1 MVEQICVL
9 LALTAGL
16 LDPVPLDK
24 MVEAQKALQNS
35 AALLPSDLAER
46 LSSADK
52 LSEDDRK
59 AILEVAH
66 KALLVFLPKTAPK
79 AK

>member
-59 AILEVAH
+59 AILAVAH